1 MTGKSN
7 PARSKA
13 AGPILGTVLTTVAQ
27 DAGSLPRGGT
37 TGKAQSERAKRGPR
51 QSDITAESSAQRS
64 GVSHATRSA
73 QGGSPAPASKIA
85 QGVGTNLS
93 KLLGLVV
100 LCPDNNPLQPA
111 KPRQLLERVMG
122 NQVKRHTTD
131 RILSALM
138 HADTLRSGAQQ

>member
-1 MTGKSN
+1 MMAKSN
-7 PARSKA
+7 PAHSKA
-13 AGPILGTVLTTVAQ
+13 AGPVLGTVLTTVAQ

-111 KPRQLLERVMG
+111 ITAVIEDTGAMHEKQKTRKAMRLSQLSYG
-122 NQVKRHTTD
+122 
-131 RILSALM
+131 
-138 HADTLRSGAQQ
+138 LRAEAAQ